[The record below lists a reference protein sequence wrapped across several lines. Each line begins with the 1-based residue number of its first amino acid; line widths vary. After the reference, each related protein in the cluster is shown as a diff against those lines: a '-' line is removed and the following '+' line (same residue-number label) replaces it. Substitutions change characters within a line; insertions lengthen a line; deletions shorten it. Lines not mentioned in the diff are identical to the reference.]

1 MRTKGYILETAA
13 LAALFFGA
21 VLLQGCSKQSL
32 QTTYDNQDKKIDQ
45 FIQSQLN
52 SSAAL
57 RVYAEGGVSRLVI
70 SEGEGADSLSTEGTV
85 SFFYTGYTF
94 SGSLSSKNI
103 FATNDPSVAGS
114 GDWGKLSGVD
124 TTAVTVSLRDSDLVE
139 GLRKGLFGVRKG
151 EKCMIMFS
159 GQHAFGNKSVG
170 TIPANSALLYNV
182 SVTEID
188 NSL

>member
-1 MRTKGYILETAA
+1 MKLKGYIFKTGA
-13 LAALFFGA
+13 LAALLLGA
-21 VLLQGCSKQSL
+21 ALLQGCSKQSL

-52 SSAAL
+52 SSAAV
-57 RVYAEGGVSRLVI
+57 RVYADGGVSRLVV

-103 FATNDPSVAGS
+103 FATNDPSVVSS

-124 TTAVTVSLRDSDLVE
+124 TTAVTVNLRDSDLVE

-159 GQHAFGNKSVG
+159 GQHAFGNKAIG

-188 NSL
+188 NGK